1 MDINWLSSSIQQL
14 FQLEG
19 CAASTLLMSGEL
31 QGCGRNRSH
40 RHFRCEAAA
49 GKASDFTSK
58 VPWQQRHVGAWSI
71 ASNSGLGS
79 LETTA
84 FYCMWIMW
92 LFFEVIFSAA
102 DEVLTTS
109 CQAYKKHIYIYM
121 HIATSILGTS
131 SWWSEQRTLRRWTLQ
146 HLWTLDAD
154 QNFCLPGAAVSGA
167 CRETGSPGTRQWDA
181 SDHIISHL
189 YIYVYNVCVLCIASF
204 VDFVLWVSWRMQ
216 AVGANRINYST
227 FSLQKQDQKKIQE
240 FERQRSWCFAVQM
253 DGRMYTI
260 PSWDYWAYPSR
271 SGCSNFSMQLEV
283 LTVET
288 PKILSRSRRVKEA
301 FMPATRLKSESCC
314 QALQTRAAWCID
326 ANQCSLYQASNSA

>member
-1 MDINWLSSSIQQL
+1 MVPAERQGVQ
-14 FQLEG
+14 
-19 CAASTLLMSGEL
+19 ARASEM
-31 QGCGRNRSH
+31 QVI
-40 RHFRCEAAA
+40 
-49 GKASDFTSK
+49 TS
-58 VPWQQRHVGAWSI
+58 
-71 ASNSGLGS
+71 
-79 LETTA
+79 
-84 FYCMWIMW
+84 Y
-92 LFFEVIFSAA
+92 
-102 DEVLTTS
+102 
-109 CQAYKKHIYIYM
+109 HIYI
-121 HIATSILGTS
+121 
-131 SWWSEQRTLRRWTLQ
+131 
-146 HLWTLDAD
+146 
-154 QNFCLPGAAVSGA
+154 
-167 CRETGSPGTRQWDA
+167 
-181 SDHIISHL
+181 
-189 YIYVYNVCVLCIASF
+189 YNVCVLCIASF

-253 DGRMYTI
+253 DVRMYTI

>member
-1 MDINWLSSSIQQL
+1 MERAKDAATLDVATPLDAGRWSKFLPARSSRQWCLPRDRES
-14 FQLEG
+14 
-19 CAASTLLMSGEL
+19 
-31 QGCGRNRSH
+31 
-40 RHFRCEAAA
+40 RHAPVRCEW
-49 GKASDFTSK
+49 SHHITS
-58 VPWQQRHVGAWSI
+58 
-71 ASNSGLGS
+71 
-79 LETTA
+79 
-84 FYCMWIMW
+84 
-92 LFFEVIFSAA
+92 
-102 DEVLTTS
+102 
-109 CQAYKKHIYIYM
+109 IYI
-121 HIATSILGTS
+121 
-131 SWWSEQRTLRRWTLQ
+131 
-146 HLWTLDAD
+146 
-154 QNFCLPGAAVSGA
+154 
-167 CRETGSPGTRQWDA
+167 
-181 SDHIISHL
+181 

>member
-1 MDINWLSSSIQQL
+1 
-14 FQLEG
+14 
-19 CAASTLLMSGEL
+19 MSGEL

-58 VPWQQRHVGAWSI
+58 VPRQQRHVGAWSI
-71 ASNSGLGS
+71 ASNSGLGW
-79 LETTA
+79 LEMTA

-92 LFFEVIFSAA
+92 LFFEVVCAA

-109 CQAYKKHIYIYM
+109 CQAYKKHIYIY
-121 HIATSILGTS
+121 HIKHAYIYISVYIYILYAAYMYTYIRYL
-131 SWWSEQRTLRRWTLQ
+131 ELVERAKDAATLRRCNTSGLGFFF
-146 HLWTLDAD
+146 

-167 CRETGSPGTRQWDA
+167 CRETGSPG

-189 YIYVYNVCVLCIASF
+189 YIYIYNVCVLCIPWF

-253 DGRMYTI
+253 DVRMYTI

-326 ANQCSLYQASNSA
+326 ANQCRLYQASNSA